1 MGGEVRIKMS
11 WVEKNRKVNNR
22 SGRLF
27 GTREYKFMKVFIWKK
42 KV

>member
-11 WVEKNRKVNNR
+11 WVEKNRKVNNWN
-22 SGRLF
+22 GRLF
-27 GTREYKFMKVFIWKK
+27 GTREYKFMKVFIWQK